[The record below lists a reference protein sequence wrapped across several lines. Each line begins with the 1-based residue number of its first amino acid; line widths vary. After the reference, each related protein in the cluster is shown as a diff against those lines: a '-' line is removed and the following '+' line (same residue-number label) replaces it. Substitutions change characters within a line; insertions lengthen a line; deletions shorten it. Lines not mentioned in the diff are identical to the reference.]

1 MTERQC
7 KCGVRNLEDG
17 EDICPAC
24 KEADRS
30 FWKKVMAGAGGTVV
44 SILLAVVTRGAF
56 RPKI

>member
-1 MTERQC
+1 ME
-7 KCGVRNLEDG
+7 NG

-44 SILLAVVTRGAF
+44 SVLLAVVTRGAF
-56 RPKI
+56 KPKI